1 MSKPNNIQA
10 KSLLSRTRGDKVIWA
25 IVVLLAL
32 VSMLAVY
39 SSTGLLAYKYNRGNT
54 EVYLFK
60 QVMFTIVGLAVIYFS
75 HRVNYTL
82 YSRVARI
89 LFIVSIPLLIYTFF
103 FGIKLNEGSRW
114 IRLPIINLT
123 FQTSDLAKLA
133 LFMFLS
139 RLLSKK
145 QEVIK
150 DLKKGYIPTI
160 MPVAIICM
168 LIAPANLSTA
178 LLVGATS
185 MLLLFIGRASIKH
198 LLMTIGVAAIPVV
211 LLVMLAVSFYDRKEQ
226 KCAELPF
233 FLQKGRIPTWISR
246 VQNFMYDSKDV
257 DKDENYQINQSKIA
271 IAKGGLLGLG
281 PGNSETRNF
290 LPHPYS
296 DFIFAIIIE
305 EYGIAGGCFLAFV
318 YLIFL
323 FRSIRIFRKCPYAF
337 GAFLA
342 LGLSFTLV
350 IQALINM
357 AVTVNL
363 FPVTGVTL
371 PLVSMGGSSFLF
383 SCLAIGIILSVA
395 RNVEQLEAPAK
406 VADDTEEGNEEA
418 EEEAAEAEED
428 EAAAQIRRAAAR
440 VKRAK
445 AKEAAQE
452 KLAMAALSGNKL
464 NEVTTDDKEK
474 PAGKKGKQVKAGS
487 NGSKNLSKIDVA

>member
-1 MSKPNNIQA
+1 MDQIFN
-10 KSLLSRTRGDKVIWA
+10 RTKGDRVIWA
-25 IVVLLAL
+25 IVLILAL
-32 VSMLAVY
+32 VSMLVVY

-60 QVMFTIVGLAVIYFS
+60 QIAFMIVGLLVIYFS
-75 HRVNYTL
+75 HRVNYTV
-82 YSRVARI
+82 YSKAARI
-89 LFIVSIPLLIYTFF
+89 LFLLSVPLLIYTLF
-103 FGIKLNEGSRW
+103 FGVTLNEGSRW

-133 LFMFLS
+133 LFMYLS

-150 DLKKGYIPTI
+150 DFKQGFL
-160 MPVAIICM
+160 PVITPVIIICI

-178 LLVGATS
+178 LLIGATS
-185 MLLLFIGRASIKH
+185 MLLMFIGRVSSKH
-198 LLMTIGVAAIPVV
+198 LLMVIGIAAIPVMI
-211 LLVMLAVSFYDRKEQ
+211 LILFAVAYYDKSEG
-226 KCAELPF
+226 KSKELPSF
-233 FLQKGRIPTWISR
+233 VEVARMPTWIKR
-246 VQNFMYDSKDV
+246 VQNFIYDNKEG
-257 DKDENYQINQSKIA
+257 DKDDNYQVNQAKIA
-271 IAKGGLLGLG
+271 IAKGGLLGKG

-305 EYGIAGGCFLAFV
+305 EYGLVGGAFILFV

-383 SCLAIGIILSVA
+383 TCFAIGIILSVA
-395 RNVEQLEAPAK
+395 RNVEK
-406 VADDTEEGNEEA
+406 SEGKEKEKS
-418 EEEAAEAEED
+418 
-428 EAAAQIRRAAAR
+428 AAAGAQPVAA
-440 VKRAK
+440 
-445 AKEAAQE
+445 
-452 KLAMAALSGNKL
+452 
-464 NEVTTDDKEK
+464 
-474 PAGKKGKQVKAGS
+474 
-487 NGSKNLSKIDVA
+487 